1 MNDQPVTALVI
12 LIVFSLVG
20 FSAIYIAIVGGLE
33 SKKRFERERTHVTGR
48 IVELIPRKDRFGR
61 QSINTFWYPVVSF
74 MVDGRERRV
83 ESRDAFSKGDFAE
96 GDEVEIRYDADDPS
110 HFHIEQYSENDRRSS
125 WFITWFGIA
134 CLIVAAAAAIL
145 SARMV

>member
-74 MVDGRERRV
+74 MVDGRERKV
-83 ESRDAFSKGDFAE
+83 ESRDAFPRATSPKETKWRSGTMLM
-96 GDEVEIRYDADDPS
+96 IRAISISSSTRKTTAGPAGLS
-110 HFHIEQYSENDRRSS
+110 RGSESP
-125 WFITWFGIA
+125 A
-134 CLIVAAAAAIL
+134 
-145 SARMV
+145 